1 MTKQNF
7 TTEHSPECSH
17 VNDALKYAKV
27 DLGPVMIL
35 LDAIEAGI
43 LYDAIDMARDETEY
57 FDMHEADDNT
67 PLKLVYGALMINMN
81 NIKSEDA
88 LTLAKEMEGCSM
100 LHITE
105 KEAFECTYEK
115 IHIFQELAQHETF
128 IPFAAFMRVPFSL
141 KEVDCAKTVTPCFA
155 DIKYVCEQI
164 INRPFLLACREE
176 DGIVN
181 VDADVDLDVLLDY
194 LLEKEKMLNACE
206 MAGIVLNVENTVEE

>member
-1 MTKQNF
+1 MEQQRF
-7 TTEHSPECSH
+7 TPEHAPECSH
-17 VNDALKYAKV
+17 AHDALKYAKA
-27 DLGPVMIL
+27 DLGPVIIL
-35 LDAIEAGI
+35 MDAIEAGI
-43 LYDAIDMARDETEY
+43 LYDAIDMAKEETEY
-57 FDMHEADDNT
+57 FDVHEAEDNI
-67 PLKLVYGALMINMN
+67 PLKLVYGALMINMSTV
-81 NIKSEDA
+81 KFEDA
-88 LTLAKEMEGCSM
+88 LTLAKDMEGCSM

-181 VDADVDLDVLLDY
+181 VDADVDLDVLLESM
-194 LLEKEKMLNACE
+194 LNKEKMLNACE
-206 MAGIVLNVENTVEE
+206 MAGVVLNVEEEE